1 MYSVTNEYRAAI
13 NKPDRV
19 IKSRITLGDL
29 LLDDTNIQG
38 INLTGGI
45 VAGNDFEIG
54 TSIMS
59 LIDIELIDL
68 DYTLSA
74 VNFENKE
81 LKAEIAIQLEDTTFE
96 YVPLGLFTIENCE
109 KSDRKIKLSGCDRMY
124 KFEKDYIST
133 LTYPVTLLNIAKEI
147 CSLAGVEL
155 LNTSFPNSNVLVNS
169 MPVLDKVTLRKVIS
183 QISELAGGY
192 CRITRDGKLE
202 IFNLTVNSN
211 SVRNYVTADGF
222 TMNDYDPIADEL
234 IAGVIE
240 VNRDN
245 YISLT
250 NKDLTFA
257 TVDKV
262 IVKLGAEEATKGFG
276 ENPYY
281 IVDNIFCQ
289 NPNLFI
295 DNLYSALNGLSYMP
309 FNSKWQGNM
318 AIDCGDMISINTGRG
333 IFNTI
338 ATNKKLTYRGGLRE
352 DYVAVAKSNTEKSS
366 STKGS
371 LTLEMEKAKTE
382 IKVLDGEISQR
393 VKQADFESY
402 TKQTAEEISSK
413 VSNLDFQSYQKQTA
427 QEISSKVS
435 NDTFTTY
442 KTQTAKEISS
452 KVGDSDFQSYQ
463 SQTAEEISSK
473 VSKGDGLKTEV
484 TQNAESWGISING
497 KLKGTKYD
505 FTGDSFT
512 IGDLAGGD
520 KVEHKPLYSKWMH
533 GNDYSCASSE
543 GFKRYIGA
551 TGKDYHYLFYV
562 GSTNITAG
570 TPVTITLPTEFKGK
584 DFKVIAAVSALSL
597 SGDVC
602 VYYSVVPYIT
612 SIADGTFSLAL
623 YCTSI
628 TYYLNYIASYFLDR
642 SIYTTGSATVSY
654 TVIA

>member
-1 MYSVTNEYRAAI
+1 MYSVSNEYKAAI

-19 IKSRITLGDL
+19 LKSRITLGDL
-29 LLDDTNIQG
+29 VLDDTNIQG

-45 VAGNDFEIG
+45 VAGDDFEIG
-54 TSIMS
+54 TSVMS

-68 DYTLSA
+68 DYTLGA
-74 VNFENKE
+74 INFEDKE
-81 LKAEIAIQLEDTTFE
+81 IKVEIAIQLENNSFE
-96 YVPLGLFTIENCE
+96 YVSIGLFTVENCE

-155 LNTSFPNSNVLVNS
+155 LNTSFPNSNVVVNS
-169 MPVLDKVTLRKVIS
+169 MPVLDKITLRKAIS
-183 QISELAGGY
+183 QIAELAGGY

-211 SVRNYVTADGF
+211 SIRNYVTADGF
-222 TMNDYDPIADEL
+222 TTSDYDPIADEL

-262 IVKLGAEEATKGFG
+262 IVKLGAEVVVKGFG

-295 DNLYSALNGLSYMP
+295 DGLYNALNGLSYMP

-333 IFNTI
+333 MFNTI

-352 DYVAVAKSNTEKSS
+352 EYVSVAKSNTEKSS
-366 STKGS
+366 TTKGS

-413 VSNLDFQSYQKQTA
+413 VSNSDFESYQTQTA
-427 QEISSKVS
+427 ELIESKVTAEETKTIISQSANEIRLAINNQHYSFTEDAFKIGNTSGGDVSEHTNAYSKYKHQDGTYTEISSQGLLHVDGDDK
-435 NDTFTTY
+435 
-442 KTQTAKEISS
+442 KE
-452 KVGDSDFQSYQ
+452 
-463 SQTAEEISSK
+463 
-473 VSKGDGLKTEV
+473 
-484 TQNAESWGISING
+484 
-497 KLKGTKYD
+497 
-505 FTGDSFT
+505 
-512 IGDLAGGD
+512 
-520 KVEHKPLYSKWMH
+520 
-533 GNDYSCASSE
+533 
-543 GFKRYIGA
+543 
-551 TGKDYHYLFYV
+551 YHYLLDAYEITIQGNEGGFESSIIDIPTKFHGKKYKIIPSV
-562 GSTNITAG
+562 SYISSSNSSITSFGGYLESIDYSTNRATFKAYVNAG
-570 TPVTITLPTEFKGK
+570 LGNYTWTVVLAYFI
-584 DFKVIAAVSALSL
+584 IA
-597 SGDVC
+597 
-602 VYYSVVPYIT
+602 
-612 SIADGTFSLAL
+612 
-623 YCTSI
+623 
-628 TYYLNYIASYFLDR
+628 
-642 SIYTTGSATVSY
+642 
-654 TVIA
+654 

>member
-19 IKSRITLGDL
+19 LKSRITLDDSV
-29 LLDDTNIQG
+29 LDDTNIQG

-133 LTYPVTLLNIAKEI
+133 LTYPVTLMQIAQEI

-155 LNTSFPNSNVLVNS
+155 LNTNFLNSDVAVNS
-169 MPVLDKVTLRKVIS
+169 MPVLDKITLRKAIS
-183 QISELAGGY
+183 QIAELAGGY

-222 TMNDYDPIADEL
+222 TMSDYDSIADEL

-262 IVKLGAEEATKGFG
+262 IVKLGAEVATKGFG

-295 DNLYSALNGLSYMP
+295 EDLYNALNGLSYMP

-338 ATNKKLTYRGGLRE
+338 ATNKKLTYKGGLRE

-366 STKGS
+366 TTKGS
-371 LTLEMEKAKTE
+371 LTIDMEKAKTE
-382 IKVLDGEISQR
+382 IKVLAGEISQR

-402 TKQTAEEISSK
+402 QT
-413 VSNLDFQSYQKQTA
+413 QTA

-442 KTQTAKEISS
+442 KTQTAEEISS
-452 KVGDSDFQSYQ
+452 KVNNLDFQSYQ
-463 SQTAEEISSK
+463 TQTAQEISSKVSNNTFTTYETQTAEEISKK
-473 VSKGDGLKTEV
+473 VSKGEGLKTEV

-497 KLKGTKYD
+497 KLKGTKYN

-520 KVEHKPLYSKWMH
+520 KVAHTPLYSKWMH
-533 GNDYSCASSE
+533 GNDYSYASSE

-551 TGKDYHYLFYV
+551 SGKDYHYLFYV

-570 TPVTITLPTEFKGK
+570 TPVTIALPAEFQGK
-584 DFKVIAAVSALSL
+584 DFKVIAAVSALAL
-597 SGDVC
+597 SGEVC
-602 VYYSVVPYIT
+602 VYYSVVPSIT
-612 SIADGTFSLAL
+612 SIANGTFTLSL
-623 YCTSI
+623 YCTSV
-628 TYYLNYIASYFLDR
+628 TYYLNYYASYFLDK
-642 SIYTTGSATVSY
+642 SVFTTGSATVSY

>member
-1 MYSVTNEYRAAI
+1 MYSTSNAYKAVI

-19 IKSRITLGDL
+19 LRSRLTLDSL
-29 LLDDTNIQG
+29 VLDDTNIQG

-54 TSIMS
+54 TSIMN

-81 LKAEIAIQLEDTTFE
+81 LKVELAIQLEDNSFE
-96 YVPLGLFTIENCE
+96 YVPLGLFTVESCE
-109 KSDRKIKLSGCDRMY
+109 KSDRRIKLSCCDRMH

-133 LTYPVTLLNIAKEI
+133 LTYPVSLIDIAKEI
-147 CSLAGVEL
+147 CSYAGVEL
-155 LNTSFPNSNVLVNS
+155 LNTSFPNSNVVVNS
-169 MPVLDKVTLRKVIS
+169 MPVLDKVTLRKAIS
-183 QISELAGGY
+183 QVSELAGGY

-222 TMNDYDPIADEL
+222 TMSEYDQIADEL

-250 NKDLTFA
+250 NKDVTFA

-262 IVKLGAEEATKGFG
+262 IVKLGAEEAVKGFG

-295 DNLYSALNGLSYMP
+295 DSLYNALNGLSYLP

-366 STKGS
+366 TTKGS
-371 LTLEMEKAKTE
+371 LTLDMEKAKTD

-393 VKQADFESY
+393 VKTDDFESY
-402 TKQTAEEISSK
+402 VRQTDEEIG
-413 VSNLDFQSYQKQTA
+413 
-427 QEISSKVS
+427 
-435 NDTFTTY
+435 
-442 KTQTAKEISS
+442 S
-452 KVGDSDFQSYQ
+452 KVGKG
-463 SQTAEEISSK
+463 EE
-473 VSKGDGLKTEV
+473 LKTEV
-484 TQNAESWGISING
+484 TQNAESWKLSIDG
-497 KLKGTKYD
+497 KLKGATYE
-505 FTGDSFT
+505 FTGEGFKLGDSNGQDT
-512 IGDLAGGD
+512 
-520 KVEHKPLYSKWMH
+520 VEHTNSYSKYKH
-533 GNDYSCASSE
+533 QDGTYTEISSE
-543 GFKRYIGA
+543 GLKHVDGDL
-551 TGKDYHYLFYV
+551 KEEYHYLMEGGVINPGDFESYEKK
-562 GSTNITAG
+562 
-570 TPVTITLPTEFKGK
+570 ITLPSKFKGK
-584 DFKVIAAVSALSL
+584 NFKVMCSLRSASATSSL
-597 SGDVC
+597 VGVQ
-602 VYYSVVPYIT
+602 IWAHT
-612 SIADGTFSLAL
+612 
-623 YCTSI
+623 
-628 TYYLNYIASYFLDR
+628 LDYNEP
-642 SIYTTGSATVSY
+642 SFYVHSQYTTTETNNSGSCGVSY
-654 TVIA
+654 IVIA

>member
-19 IKSRITLGDL
+19 LKSRITLGAL
-29 LLDDTNIQG
+29 VLDDTNIQG
-38 INLTGGI
+38 FNLNGGI

-74 VNFENKE
+74 VNFEDKE
-81 LKAEIAIQLEDTTFE
+81 LKVEIAIQLEDNSFE
-96 YVPLGLFTIENCE
+96 YVPLGLFTVESCE

-155 LNTSFPNSNVLVNS
+155 LNTSFPNSNVVVNS
-169 MPVLDKVTLRKVIS
+169 MPVLDKVTLRKAIS
-183 QISELAGGY
+183 QIAELAGGY

-222 TMNDYDPIADEL
+222 TMGDYDPIADEL

-240 VNRDN
+240 VNRAN

-366 STKGS
+366 TTKGS
-371 LTLEMEKAKTE
+371 LTLDMEKAKTE
-382 IKVLDGEISQR
+382 IKVLDGKIEQR
-393 VKQADFESY
+393 V
-402 TKQTAEEISSK
+402 TKEEYETYVEQTAETIK
-413 VSNLDFQSYQKQTA
+413 N
-427 QEISSKVS
+427 
-435 NDTFTTY
+435 
-442 KTQTAKEISS
+442 
-452 KVGDSDFQSYQ
+452 
-463 SQTAEEISSK
+463 K
-473 VSKGDGLKTEV
+473 VSKGEDLKTEV
-484 TQNAESWGISING
+484 TQNAESWKLSIDG
-497 KLKGTKYD
+497 KLKGTTYE
-505 FTGDSFT
+505 FTG
-512 IGDLAGGD
+512 
-520 KVEHKPLYSKWMH
+520 
-533 GNDYSCASSE
+533 E
-543 GFKRYIGA
+543 GFKLGDTTSGDVAEHTNTYSKYNHQDGTSTEISPQGLLHVDGS
-551 TGKDYHYLFYV
+551 TKKEYHYLNY
-562 GSTNITAG
+562 
-570 TPVTITLPTEFKGK
+570 TEFKILTISTSNEVYIDFALPSEFK
-584 DFKVIAAVSALSL
+584 NKNFKVDPILSELAPKSFPSALAGWNLAIDSINYVDATVRL
-597 SGDVC
+597 YFSVTGYSYKYNSTLDGFIIDYGPGSG
-602 VYYSVVPYIT
+602 YI
-612 SIADGTFSLAL
+612 SYDARVGI
-623 YCTSI
+623 SI
-628 TYYLNYIASYFLDR
+628 TA
-642 SIYTTGSATVSY
+642 
-654 TVIA
+654 